1 MMLSSDT
8 RTVAACSRDRGG
20 LRFRC
25 WGALLLMAAWL
36 SGCAALHP
44 IHGIPASYLPPEFL
58 GPSRD
63 GLRPINPMLLTRSR
77 PPEHLVDA
85 GDVLAV
91 YIPGILGTASAET
104 TTIGEIPPINLPTD
118 PETPPT
124 IGFPVTVRGD
134 GTLSLP
140 QAPPIPVRGLTLTQV
155 EQAVRRAYTYPQ
167 QILAVGKERVL
178 VSLQRP
184 REYRV
189 LVVREDASPTAE
201 VSGLGTI
208 NIGNARRGTARIV
221 SLKAYENDVLHALAR
236 STGADGLPGLDAEGA
251 VYVIRRRGRGGELW
265 GTPCPPGGGGWGGP
279 LPPSGGWG
287 ATVPSSGSS
296 PSPWRGIQPGPMTWS
311 DVVYRGQSPDAN
323 YRSHAATTFAGRTAP
338 GWPAS
343 RTTGGTSGVPMTA
356 APPGAGPGGP
366 FTSSRGYAPGATSGP
381 YSPAPPVAPP
391 GTGGGAWGTP
401 SAAGMSTGFPAAPLS
416 RSSSPPA
423 AEFPIPP
430 AGFQTVLPPEAE
442 AIGWATPVTAV
453 QAQLSSRPAM
463 DAPSPSVWPAGY
475 GPASAPGSPSP
486 APANL
491 SWGAS
496 SVVGQPTSAQNWPPA
511 GPRLPAF
518 PVPADPLP
526 GSTACPSTFAPPWG
540 DDVDLYFR
548 SVRDQGL
555 DPTIDGPNV
564 VRIPIRVLPG
574 ETPLIRESDIILED
588 GDIVFIEARH
598 SEVFYTGGLLGGG
611 QYTLPRDYDLHAL
624 EAVSI
629 AQAAGVRGGGG
640 RMTSSGGVSA
650 LNQDVTISASKL
662 IVVRRLSDGTRVPIE
677 VDLNRAKRDMTGREN
692 IIIQPGDYLY
702 LQYSCL
708 EAIGAF
714 FERNLLEG
722 ALFGVAA
729 AAFTTGR

>member
-1 MMLSSDT
+1 MMLTSDT
-8 RTVAACSRDRGG
+8 RTVMASAKARRSLPVRR
-20 LRFRC
+20 
-25 WGALLLMAAWL
+25 WSALVLALAWL
-36 SGCAALHP
+36 SGCAAMHP

-91 YIPGILGTASAET
+91 YIPGILGTATVET
-104 TTIGEIPPINLPTD
+104 TTIGEVPPINLPTD
-118 PETPPT
+118 PEMPPT

-140 QAPPIPVRGLTLTQV
+140 QVAPIPVRGLTLTQV
-155 EQAVRRAYTYPQ
+155 EQAVRQAYTFPQ

-201 VSGLGTI
+201 VTGLGTI

-251 VYVIRRRGRGGELW
+251 VYVIRRRSRVGEPWGMPCTSGSNGW
-265 GTPCPPGGGGWGGP
+265 GTAAPPAGSFNPPWTGSLRGP
-279 LPPSGGWG
+279 TS
-287 ATVPSSGSS
+287 
-296 PSPWRGIQPGPMTWS
+296 RG
-311 DVVYRGQSPDAN
+311 DVVFRSQSPDAN

-338 GWPAS
+338 GWSAP
-343 RTTGGTSGVPMTA
+343 RMGGQPIGTSMTN
-356 APPGAGPGGP
+356 PTSGLGWGGP
-366 FTSSRGYAPGATSGP
+366 MSPRGYAPVGSVGPSTSPTTAAFAGAGGAGW
-381 YSPAPPVAPP
+381 PAPSAAGTMPRVPAAHPGRSPDPVAPP
-391 GTGGGAWGTP
+391 ARFQVPAVGP
-401 SAAGMSTGFPAAPLS
+401 SAGSPATETL
-416 RSSSPPA
+416 
-423 AEFPIPP
+423 
-430 AGFQTVLPPEAE
+430 
-442 AIGWATPVTAV
+442 GWATPVVADAV
-453 QAQLSSRPAM
+453 AAQSAHPPA
-463 DAPSPSVWPAGY
+463 ASVWPAGY
-475 GPASAPGSPSP
+475 DPTSPLGNPSP
-486 APANL
+486 LPANPGWNV
-491 SWGAS
+491 SPH
-496 SVVGQPTSAQNWPPA
+496 VGQPTAVSSWPSPAGGWPPA
-511 GPRLPAF
+511 ASYAGSPILGTGASPAM
-518 PVPADPLP
+518 
-526 GSTACPSTFAPPWG
+526 FAPAWG
-540 DDVDLYFR
+540 DEVDLYFR

-564 VRIPIRVLPG
+564 VRIPIRILPG
-574 ETPLIRESDIILED
+574 ETPVIRESDIILED

-662 IVVRRLSDGTRVPIE
+662 IVVRRLADGTRVPIE

-702 LQYSCL
+702 LQYTPL
-708 EAIGAF
+708 EALGAF
-714 FERNLLEG
+714 LERNLLEG

>member
-1 MMLSSDT
+1 MMLTSDT
-8 RTVAACSRDRGG
+8 RTVTVSARARRS
-20 LRFRC
+20 LPIRC
-25 WGALLLMAAWL
+25 GSALILALAWL
-36 SGCAALHP
+36 SGCAAMHP

-91 YIPGILGTASAET
+91 YIPGILGTATAET
-104 TTIGEIPPINLPTD
+104 TTIGELPPINLPTD
-118 PETPPT
+118 PDMPPT

-140 QAPPIPVRGLTLTQV
+140 QVPPIPVRGLTLTQV
-155 EQAVRRAYTYPQ
+155 EQAVRQAYTYPK

-251 VYVIRRRGRGGELW
+251 VYVIRRRGRGGESW
-265 GTPCPPGGGGWGGP
+265 GSPCPSGTNGWGM
-279 LPPSGGWG
+279 
-287 ATVPSSGSS
+287 
-296 PSPWRGIQPGPMTWS
+296 PGPPTGSFPPPWTGS
-311 DVVYRGQSPDAN
+311 PQGSTSRGDVVFRGQSPDAN
-323 YRSHAATTFAGRTAP
+323 YRSHAATTFAGRTVPAWPAP
-338 GWPAS
+338 RMGGQPLGTSLTHPPAGPGWGGPVSPRGYPPAGSIVPSGSSTTAAFTGAASGVGWPAPS
-343 RTTGGTSGVPMTA
+343 
-356 APPGAGPGGP
+356 
-366 FTSSRGYAPGATSGP
+366 APGTMPRLPAVHPGRYP
-381 YSPAPPVAPP
+381 SP
-391 GTGGGAWGTP
+391 P
-401 SAAGMSTGFPAAPLS
+401 SAGFPVPAAD
-416 RSSSPPA
+416 SSARPPA
-423 AEFPIPP
+423 AE
-430 AGFQTVLPPEAE
+430 TL
-442 AIGWATPVTAV
+442 GWATPIVAEAV
-453 QAQLSSRPAM
+453 A
-463 DAPSPSVWPAGY
+463 APSAHPPAASVWPAGFDPTSPW
-475 GPASAPGSPSP
+475 GNPSP
-486 APANL
+486 LPANAEW
-491 SWGAS
+491 SVS
-496 SVVGQPTSAQNWPPA
+496 SPVGQPTSGPGWPPPA
-511 GPRLPAF
+511 GGM
-518 PVPADPLP
+518 VPASAYPAGPMP
-526 GSTACPSTFAPPWG
+526 GTGPFPATFAPAWG
-540 DDVDLYFR
+540 DEVDLYFR
-548 SVRDQGL
+548 SIRDQGL

-564 VRIPIRVLPG
+564 VRIPIRILPG
-574 ETPLIRESDIILED
+574 ETPVIRESDIILED

-640 RMTSSGGVSA
+640 RLTSTGGVSA

-662 IVVRRLSDGTRVPIE
+662 IVVRRLADGTRVPIE

-702 LQYSCL
+702 LQYTPL
-708 EAIGAF
+708 EALGAF
-714 FERNLLEG
+714 LERNLLEG